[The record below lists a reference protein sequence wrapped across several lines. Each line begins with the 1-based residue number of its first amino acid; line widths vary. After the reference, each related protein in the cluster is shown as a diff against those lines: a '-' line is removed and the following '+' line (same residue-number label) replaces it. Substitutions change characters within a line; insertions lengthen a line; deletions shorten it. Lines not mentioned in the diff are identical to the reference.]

1 MRLSKLLGVAGIV
14 GVAATGAVLV
24 RHERHRRAYTP
35 EEVRARLQ
43 GRVAEVAETNAD
55 PDLAPDWPAEVQRP
69 QRHPMEVLLNT
80 VMKIRPLRRF
90 EENPHPTAA
99 PSPRP

>member
-1 MRLSKLLGVAGIV
+1 MRLSKLLGAAGIV

-24 RHERHRRAYTP
+24 RYERHRRAYSA

-43 GRVAEVAETNAD
+43 GRVVEAATAPAD

-69 QRHPMEVLLNT
+69 QRHPMEALLST
-80 VMKIRPLRRF
+80 VMRIGPLRRF
-90 EENPHPTAA
+90 
-99 PSPRP
+99 

>member
-14 GVAATGAVLV
+14 GVAATGTVLL

-43 GRVAEVAETNAD
+43 GRVADVAIADAD
-55 PDLAPDWPAEVQRP
+55 PDLAPDWPAEVERP
-69 QRHPMEVLLNT
+69 QRHPMEALLSS
-80 VMKIRPLRRF
+80 VMKIGPLRRI
-90 EENPHPTAA
+90 
-99 PSPRP
+99 